1 MSNNKMFTRIMLS
14 QNQKTYEVWYSTN
27 GHTYCLHKKG
37 FKSLDAAVKETT
49 KIQGSFRLLNDCMN
63 A

>member
-1 MSNNKMFTRIMLS
+1 MLS